1 MNDVRAHI
9 VIMGRVQGVGFR
21 YFAIS
26 WAERLGLTG
35 FVRNNYDTGFVRNN
49 YDGSVETEVEGDRSA
64 VEEYITQMKLGPRWS
79 RVTDVKVEYKPY
91 EGIYKN
97 FDVTR

>member
-35 FVRNNYDTGFVRNN
+35 FVRNNYD
-49 YDGSVETEVEGDRSA
+49 GSVETEVEGDRSA
-64 VEEYITQMKLGPRWS
+64 VEEYIAQMKLGPRWS

>member
-35 FVRNNYDTGFVRNN
+35 FVRNNYD
-49 YDGSVETEVEGDRSA
+49 GSVETEVEGDRSA
-64 VEEYITQMKLGPRWS
+64 VEEYIAQMKLGPRWS
-79 RVTDVKVEYKPY
+79 RVTDVRIEYKPY
-91 EGIYKN
+91 EGIYKD

>member
-26 WAERLGLTG
+26 WAERLGL
-35 FVRNNYDTGFVRNN
+35 TGFVRNN

>member
-35 FVRNNYDTGFVRNN
+35 YVRNN

-64 VEEYITQMKLGPRWS
+64 VEEYIAQMKLGPRWS
-79 RVTDVKVEYKPY
+79 RVTDVRVEYKPY
-91 EGIYKN
+91 EGIYQN

>member
-9 VIMGRVQGVGFR
+9 IVTGRVQGVGFR
-21 YFAIS
+21 YFAYH
-26 WAERLGLTG
+26 WAERLGLKG
-35 FVRNNYDTGFVRNN
+35 WVRNNW
-49 YDGSVETEVEGDRSA
+49 DGSVETEVEGDRSA
-64 VEEYITQMKLGPRWS
+64 VEEYIVQMKLGPRWG

-91 EGIYKN
+91 EGTYMD

>member
-35 FVRNNYDTGFVRNN
+35 FVRNNYD
-49 YDGSVETEVEGDRSA
+49 GSVETEVEGDRSA
-64 VEEYITQMKLGPRWS
+64 VEEYIAQMKLGPRWS
-79 RVTDVKVEYKPY
+79 RVTDVRIEYKPY

>member
-26 WAERLGLTG
+26 WAE
-35 FVRNNYDTGFVRNN
+35 GFVRNN

-64 VEEYITQMKLGPRWS
+64 VEEYIAQMKLGPRWS
-79 RVTDVKVEYKPY
+79 RVTDVRIEYKPY
-91 EGIYKN
+91 EGIYKD